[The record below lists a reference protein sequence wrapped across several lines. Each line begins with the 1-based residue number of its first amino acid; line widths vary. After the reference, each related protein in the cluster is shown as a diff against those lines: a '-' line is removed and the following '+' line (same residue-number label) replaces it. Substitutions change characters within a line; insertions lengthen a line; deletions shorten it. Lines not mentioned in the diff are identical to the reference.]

1 MNIQR
6 PIRTRSSPRL
16 LNIRRNEWI
25 RYFDNVSERRDMN
38 IVRSIRQLLIRY
50 ETENTYRKK
59 KILCAIYELFIEYPF
74 IMAEFPKVREVSIR
88 KIHEYNEKHSI
99 GRSKIDKNIIDVFRK
114 FKDMMLFIHL
124 HTSYVEHYCQGY
136 FANIVIM

>member
-99 GRSKIDKNIIDVFRK
+99 GRSKIDKKITDTFRK
-114 FKDMMLFIHL
+114 FNDMLLFIHL
-124 HTSYVEHYCQGY
+124 HTSYVEHYRQGY
-136 FANIVIM
+136 CANIMIC

>member
-1 MNIQR
+1 MNNR
-6 PIRTRSSPRL
+6 FMIRKRSSPRL
-16 LNIRRNEWI
+16 LNIRREEWLQH
-25 RYFDNVSERRDMN
+25 FNNVSERRDMN

-59 KILCAIYELFIEYPF
+59 KIVCAIYELFVEYPF

-88 KIHEYNEKHSI
+88 KIHEYIEKHLI
-99 GRSKIDKNIIDVFRK
+99 GRSKIDKKITDVFRK
-114 FKDMMLFIHL
+114 FNEMIMFIHL
-124 HTSYVEHYCQGY
+124 HSSYIEHYHQGY